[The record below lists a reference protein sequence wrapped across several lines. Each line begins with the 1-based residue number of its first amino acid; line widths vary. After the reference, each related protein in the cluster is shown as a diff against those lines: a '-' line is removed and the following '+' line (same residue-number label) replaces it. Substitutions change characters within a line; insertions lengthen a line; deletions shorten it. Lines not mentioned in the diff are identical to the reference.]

1 LSPRRKRVTAL
12 GAMVSSMSALFLAT
26 GHHPFWATLVW
37 VAVEVAVLVYMIREL
52 AAMKRETSCVKLRLD
67 E

>member
-1 LSPRRKRVTAL
+1 
-12 GAMVSSMSALFLAT
+12 
-26 GHHPFWATLVW
+26 VW

>member
-1 LSPRRKRVTAL
+1 
-12 GAMVSSMSALFLAT
+12 MVSSMSALFLAT